1 MSWLKS
7 FQSTHLF
14 FLSKYD
20 NFALFYKK
28 NTITR

>member
-14 FLSKYD
+14 FLSKYN

-28 NTITR
+28 IYN

>member
-14 FLSKYD
+14 FLSKCD

-28 NTITR
+28 IL